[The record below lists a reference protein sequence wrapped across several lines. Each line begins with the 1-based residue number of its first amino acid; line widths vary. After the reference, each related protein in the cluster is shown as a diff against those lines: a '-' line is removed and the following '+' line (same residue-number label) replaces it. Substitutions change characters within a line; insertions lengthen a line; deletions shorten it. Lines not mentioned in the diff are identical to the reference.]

1 MPSHVIFNIAVSLD
15 GKTGKEGK
23 QIEFLSRMDKYRV
36 HQLRGNSDAI
46 MIDVDLIKKEN
57 PEITVRKE
65 VEEPY
70 RVIVDA
76 KAETPLDAK
85 ILGGAGKV
93 IVVVSRQ
100 APRLRIDKLGEV
112 ENVETMVIGDYAI
125 NLPRLLSNLYETNKI
140 ETIFLERGGNLPGRM
155 FKESL
160 VNELYISIMP
170 AIIGKDGNPIDI
182 FDITPEKDIELEL
195 EGIIQYGE
203 QVVLHYLIK

>member
-57 PEITVRKE
+57 PEISVRKE

-93 IVVVSRQ
+93 IVV
-100 APRLRIDKLGEV
+100 A
-112 ENVETMVIGDYAI
+112 
-125 NLPRLLSNLYETNKI
+125 
-140 ETIFLERGGNLPGRM
+140 
-155 FKESL
+155 
-160 VNELYISIMP
+160 YI
-170 AIIGKDGNPIDI
+170 KV
-182 FDITPEKDIELEL
+182 F
-195 EGIIQYGE
+195 
-203 QVVLHYLIK
+203 